1 LSSEADTTKAAL
13 SSSRK
18 HKYFPSPTVIRFK
31 NVNDDNATRM
41 KIETLDRTGV
51 LASIAKGI
59 IDCDIRLLNARIAT
73 AGELA
78 IDYFVI
84 STKQD
89 HALSKEQQKNLKQ
102 HLKEIL

>member
-1 LSSEADTTKAAL
+1 MAQFQHLCHHLAVVGLAAV
-13 SSSRK
+13 R
-18 HKYFPSPTVIRFK
+18 P
-31 NVNDDNATRM
+31 
-41 KIETLDRTGV
+41 
-51 LASIAKGI
+51 
-59 IDCDIRLLNARIAT
+59 ARGPCLVGAFAQVAT

-89 HALSKEQQKNLKQ
+89 QALSKEQEKNLQQ